1 MCPASSTA
9 SDADPRALRR
19 SIPGTALFDGDLAM
33 RGFEL
38 NAMCYSFNDAANR
51 AAFVADEEG
60 YCRKYGLTAEQRS
73 AVAARD
79 VLAMLAAGGN
89 VYYLAKL
96 AGILGLNVQDL
107 GALQT
112 GRSVADFKAMLVAAR
127 AAVDPDLDGLHLG
140 QRPSSAAR
148 QRENA

>member
-1 MCPASSTA
+1 MASA
-9 SDADPRALRR
+9 ADKALRR
-19 SIPGTALFDGDLAM
+19 AIPGTALFDGELAA
-33 RGFEL
+33 RGFAL
-38 NAMCYSFNDAANR
+38 NAMCFSFNDAGNR
-51 AAFVADEEG
+51 AAFVADEAA
-60 YCRKYGLTAEQRS
+60 YCARYGLTSEQRA

-112 GRSVADFKAMLVAAR
+112 GLSLSEFKAMLVGQR
-127 AAVDPDLDGLHLG
+127 AGVDPALAGLHLAHA
-140 QRPSSAAR
+140 PYAPEHA
-148 QRENA
+148 

>member
-1 MCPASSTA
+1 MASA
-9 SDADPRALRR
+9 ADRALRR
-19 SIPGTALFDGDLAM
+19 GIPGTALFDGDLAS
-33 RGFEL
+33 RGFAL

-51 AAFVADEEG
+51 AAFVADEDA
-60 YCRKYGLTAEQRS
+60 YCDLFGLTPPQRA

-112 GRSVADFKAMLVAAR
+112 GQSVAAFKSMLVATR
-127 AAVDPDLDGLHLG
+127 EAVDPGLSGLHL
-140 QRPSSAAR
+140 REVPSV
-148 QRENA
+148 REHA